1 MSIAKHLFDLGNG
14 IRSGISDVPS
24 LVTNILEFDVHG
36 VATDGRKVIGDVG
49 DVLNGAAGLGVELGS
64 APIKYAG
71 SLGKW
76 ADSPVLSAAQLI
88 IEGQKKLT
96 GTDGDIEAGSGY
108 GESATNL
115 ERAVQTLLGAQV
127 DADAWDGAASKA
139 YDETNNNHRRH
150 VSNVSAA
157 DNEIGKILKK
167 EADQVRETREVLD
180 STSQLLYDYGLAT
193 KAALAIPGANAAKVL
208 VADLMAATTAVG
220 TTSSQMAEMVA
231 HSIQNASQIRK
242 QNHFYDGAK
251 EDKSG
256 DGGPCGT
263 FVDPTDDRLDKLPT
277 RLHPDA
283 PYTPRKQTPVFG
295 PPAAPLPVESE
306 VPVTYG
312 PPADLPTAPH
322 ITPPSRPPAGLPK

>member
-1 MSIAKHLFDLGNG
+1 MSFAKHLFDIGNG

-24 LVTNILEFDVHG
+24 LVTNIFEFDVHG

-49 DVLNGAAGLGVELGS
+49 DVLSGAAGLGVELGS
-64 APIKYAG
+64 APVKYAG

-76 ADSPVLSAAQLI
+76 ADSPTLSAAQLI

-96 GTDGDIEAGSGY
+96 GTGDIDAGGGY

-115 ERAVQTLLGAQV
+115 ERTVQTLLGAQV
-127 DADAWDGAASKA
+127 DADAWDGAASQA
-139 YDETNNNHRRH
+139 YDETNNKHRKH

-157 DNEIGKILKK
+157 DNEIGKILKR
-167 EADQVRETREVLD
+167 EAEQVRETREVLD

-193 KAALAIPGANAAKVL
+193 KAALAVPGANVAKIL
-208 VADLMAATTAVG
+208 IADLIAATTAVG
-220 TTSSQMAEMVA
+220 TTSSQIAEMVV
-231 HSIQNASQIRK
+231 HSIKNASEIKK
-242 QNHFYDGAK
+242 QNHYYDDAK
-251 EDKSG
+251 NDSSG

-263 FVDPTDDRLDKLPT
+263 FVAPTDDRLDKLPT
-277 RLHPDA
+277 RLHPDT
-283 PYTPRKQTPVFG
+283 PYSPRKQTPIYG
-295 PPAAPLPVESE
+295 PPAAPLPVESQT
-306 VPVTYG
+306 PRTYG

>member
-1 MSIAKHLFDLGNG
+1 VSIAKHLYDIGNG

-24 LVTNILEFDVHG
+24 LVTNIFELNVHG
-36 VATDGRKVIGDVG
+36 VATDSRKVIGDVG

-76 ADSPVLSAAQLI
+76 ADSPVLSGAQLI

-96 GTDGDIEAGSGY
+96 GDGDIDAGGGY
-108 GESATNL
+108 GESSVNL
-115 ERAVQTLLGAQV
+115 EKAVQTLLGAQV
-127 DADAWDGAASKA
+127 DADAWDGAASKS
-139 YDETNNNHRRH
+139 YDETNNTHRRH

-193 KAALAIPGANAAKVL
+193 KAALAVPGVNVAKFL
-208 VADLMAATTAVG
+208 TADLLMATTAVG
-220 TTSSQMAEMVA
+220 TTTSQMAEMVA
-231 HSIQNASQIRK
+231 HSFRNAWDIRK
-242 QNHFYDGAK
+242 QIHLYDEAK
-251 EDKSG
+251 NDTSG

-263 FVDPTDDRLDKLPT
+263 FVDPTEDRLDKLPT
-277 RLHPDA
+277 RLHADT
-283 PYTPRKQTPVFG
+283 PYTPRNQPPVYG
-295 PPAAPLPVESE
+295 PPATPLPVESE
-306 VPVTYG
+306 APRTYG

-322 ITPPSRPPAGLPK
+322 ITPPTRPPAGLPK